1 MQNGYNA
8 LQEMGDQMTI
18 KKPIAVL
25 TICLLAGLLTAQQE
39 DVDKSEEQLKAAQA
53 KSDWPGVVQSAAAMN
68 AAIVKA
74 LAMPKSESMTDEFY
88 KGTQDR
94 LKAQKIQAEY
104 AGLDAVNKETDPA
117 KR

>member
-8 LQEMGDQMTI
+8 LQETGDQMTI
-18 KKPIAVL
+18 KKVTTVL
-25 TICLLAGLLTAQQE
+25 VLCFLAGLLAAQTE
-39 DVDKSEEQLKAAQA
+39 EVDKAEEQMKAAQA

-74 LAMPKSESMTDEFY
+74 LAIPKSESMTDEFY

-104 AGLDAVNKETDPA
+104 AGLDAVNKET
-117 KR
+117 